1 MMFQEEK
8 GAISLSDFFLA
19 GISALVVG
27 ALAVPFMLGQQAE
40 MHNKVAQIDART
52 IATEVEL
59 FLQSNRNIK
68 IDGPAPITHNSTT
81 QILNIEVPGLDP
93 SRKSMKLQL
102 SEGSRLAL
110 PTGSDS
116 TASSNLLRG
125 PNDYCITVDV
135 FGQLAH
141 HNQNGPTSGC
151 N

>member
-1 MMFQEEK
+1 MFREDK
-8 GAISLSDFFLA
+8 GAITLSDFFLA

-27 ALAVPFMLGQQAE
+27 ALAIPFMLGQQAE
-40 MHNKVAQIDART
+40 MHTKVAQIDART

-68 IDGPAPITHNSTT
+68 VDSPAVITHNATT
-81 QILNIEVPGLDP
+81 QLLNIEVPGLDP
-93 SRKSMKLQL
+93 NRKSMKLQL
-102 SEGSRLAL
+102 SSGSRLAL
-110 PTGSDS
+110 PTGSGE
-116 TASSNLLRG
+116 TANSNLLVG
-125 PNDYCITVDV
+125 ANDYCITVDV